1 MCGAFAPKRS
11 LLGKMPGEDWEQF
24 ANLRLLF
31 TFMYA
36 HPGKKLLFMGA
47 ELGQSSEWDHAR
59 GLEWRSLENNANRAL
74 GWFFQDLNRVY
85 RSEPAL
91 FEADFKPV
99 GSSGSRSTTPT
110 GALSPS
116 CARPRIRATRCC
128 SRPTSRPCLAPT
140 TASVSLIPSP
150 TPCCSTATPSDMAGF
165 AAEAPARVVRAEE
178 VHWHDRDF
186 SVIGAAMLVNTDI
199 PAYRV
204 SYSVIAGTAAVSAAF
219 LILLVGYL
227 WRAQKRKAVS
237 GAEQL
242 IGSEAV
248 VLNWKHWEGY
258 VWAQGERW
266 SARGDHHFA
275 SGQKLKIRR
284 RYGLTPSA
292 QASTWG
298 QTHADVERAPNGK
311 ASQCVS
317 IGRRCGVRF
326 SPILRP
332 ESSRRSSR
340 PSFTRG
346 WLTR

>member
-1 MCGAFAPKRS
+1 MLFA
-11 LLGKMPGEDWEQF
+11 
-24 ANLRLLF
+24 ANFSAVSRPDHRIGVPYPVAYTLLF
-31 TFMYA
+31 D
-36 HPGKKLLFMGA
+36 
-47 ELGQSSEWDHAR
+47 S
-59 GLEWRSLENNANRAL
+59 NAKRY
-74 GWFFQDLNRVY
+74 G
-85 RSEPAL
+85 
-91 FEADFKPV
+91 
-99 GSSGSRSTTPT
+99 
-110 GALSPS
+110 
-116 CARPRIRATRCC
+116 
-128 SRPTSRPCLAPT
+128 
-140 TASVSLIPSP
+140 
-150 TPCCSTATPSDMAGF
+150 GF

-248 VLNWKHWEGY
+248 VLNWKDGEGY

-284 RYGLTPSA
+284 LDGLTPSA

-332 ESSRRSSR
+332 EFEPPLIAAKFHAGMADTVAEAGAELARRQGCNAIVLCGGVFQNKLFLERVSEKVGAMGFKVLSPMP
-340 PSFTRG
+340 PSPAGNDKLSAPCVRG
-346 WLTR
+346 LLPHALCRRWLI